1 MAAVW
6 GLIGLAPLF
15 LALYFLVFPQLSC
28 PTLGGPCFTVAS
40 SPAYYPGWIALL
52 VYATLW
58 VLLSAAAFLELRYWI
73 VWVEHRHFSFVR
85 ERLLPWAVFSV
96 LFSTILGVF
105 LATAYYRLHRTLLS
119 MDMDRIGT

>member
-15 LALYFLVFPQLSC
+15 LALSFLISPLLSC
-28 PTLGGPCFTVAS
+28 PTLGGACTAMLAFPG
-40 SPAYYPGWIALL
+40 YYAGWIALL

-58 VLLSAAAFLELRYWI
+58 VLLSAATFLELRYWI

-85 ERLLPWAVFSV
+85 QRLLAWAVFSV
-96 LFSTILGVF
+96 LFSTVLGVF
-105 LATAYYRLHRTLLS
+105 LAAAYLRLQNATRYANL
-119 MDMDRIGT
+119 DRIGS